1 VFASGGVFR
10 LLLHVLEKQSIRA
23 VSASRHGGE
32 RLLSAPPRALKKDR
46 ENHFQSTNRSARS
59 GLLHGRRPRPVARVS
74 HGRVCGLI
82 GDIF

>member
-1 VFASGGVFR
+1 MRLSVFASGGVFR

-46 ENHFQSTNRSARS
+46 ENHFQSTNRSPHGVVSYTAAARAPS
-59 GLLHGRRPRPVARVS
+59 PACRTVASV
-74 HGRVCGLI
+74 V
-82 GDIF
+82 